1 MKRSR
6 SIFIPHLL
14 LLCGLVT
21 LYSCSKP
28 DTPDSL
34 PPVPVDTTV
43 QVKNVKIDQSD
54 FLLLPT
60 RTMQLTATIT
70 PANASN
76 KNVKWQSGDANLAT
90 VDEYGLVTALKEGSV
105 TITATSNSN
114 PQIKGVVKLIV
125 LKSYQVIAV
134 GESYLPGGGESAVY
148 WENGQINRLNGK
160 SAYGIIKSGDDLY
173 ISGTVRN
180 KYNYEIPVFWKNA
193 ERTIVG
199 DLDGDEQGF
208 ALGIAVKDNKVLLT
222 QNEFSS
228 NECPRYCS
236 GRSKGSYFVSENG
249 NFTEV
254 LLYND
259 SSASRANAILVD
271 GEDVLVAGTFAKD
284 SWVNSAVFWRNDSS
298 TIQELSPADGY
309 YEALAIG
316 RDGADIYYAGYG
328 GCPYTNC
335 NAKAY
340 IWKNNNNTTIS
351 LTDGSFHATAT
362 CLAFSSGIIYAAGYE
377 RNALGHNVAKFW
389 KIDGNKVSS
398 YSLGDGQHGSMINA
412 IQVVGKDIFLLGTV
426 SVTLWDTSAKCW
438 RAFEDGSN
446 MLVADVSDYYV
457 PFGYHGNG
465 ILVR

>member
-1 MKRSR
+1 MYSSLKL
-6 SIFIPHLL
+6 FLLL
-14 LLCGLVT
+14 LLCFAALF
-21 LYSCSKP
+21 SCSKSDAP
-28 DTPDSL
+28 DPL
-34 PPVPVDTTV
+34 PPAPIDTTV
-43 QVKNVKIDQSD
+43 HVKSVKIDQSD

-60 RTMQLTATIT
+60 KTKQLTVSIA

-76 KNVKWQSGDANLAT
+76 KNVKWQTGDNNLAT
-90 VDEYGLVTALKEGSV
+90 VDEYGLVTALQEGMV
-105 TITATSNSN
+105 TITATSSSN
-114 PQIKGVVKLIV
+114 AQMKASVKLII
-125 LKSYQVIAV
+125 LKTYQVIAV

-160 SAYGIIKSGDDLY
+160 TAYGIIKSGDDLY
-173 ISGTVRN
+173 ISGTVLN
-180 KYNYEIPVFWKNA
+180 KNNYNIPVFWKNA
-193 ERTIVG
+193 ERTTIG
-199 DLDGDEQGF
+199 DMDGDETGF

-228 NECPRYCS
+228 NECPKYCS
-236 GRSKGSYFVSENG
+236 GRSKGSYFISENG
-249 NFTEV
+249 NLTEV
-254 LLYND
+254 HLYND

-271 GEDVLVAGTFAKD
+271 GEDVLVAGTYAKD
-284 SWVNSAVFWRNDSS
+284 NWVNSAVFWRNDSS

-340 IWKNNNNTTIS
+340 IWKNNSSTTIS

-377 RNALGHNVAKFW
+377 RNAQGNNVAKFW
-389 KIDGNKVSS
+389 KIDGNKISS
-398 YSLGDGQHGSMINA
+398 YTLGDGQFGTMINA
-412 IQVVGKDIFLLGTV
+412 IAVVGKDIFLLGTE
-426 SVTLWDTSAKCW
+426 SVTLWNTSAKCW
-438 RAFEDGSN
+438 RALEDGAN
-446 MLVADVSDYYV
+446 MLVTDVSDYYV